1 MLDTLREHSKSK
13 LIYVFFAM
21 IIVVFVFSFGP
32 GSDGCRGGG
41 GADGRSEGFAAKVNG
56 EAIPYTDYQL
66 NYERVYKDYQSRAG
80 GAFTPELAKQIKLK
94 DTVLDQMIDR
104 ELLAQAA
111 LDHGVAVSDQ
121 ELAESIHKTFGGDDK
136 FNEET
141 YRLIV
146 ERQLGMTTW
155 QFEEQERRRL
165 SAQKMITSIAA
176 TAKVS
181 EDEVRAEFAREKDKL
196 ELTYVRFASNA
207 FKAEAAKPDD
217 AAVEAFV
224 KDHAAKIEEAY
235 KTNSYR
241 YHKPK
246 RVKARHILVKV
257 DEKATDAQAEE
268 LKKKLLDVKAK
279 IVAGADFAA
288 EATAVSEDPGSK
300 DKGGDLGEFQPG
312 VMDPMF
318 EKTAFALKP
327 GELSEPVR
335 TRYGWHLIKVEA
347 VQPEENRTLAEV
359 QKELAAELLSDEAAK
374 TIAKKKAAET
384 LAALQQG
391 KSLEEQWPPEPKK
404 EGEQPGGLKMDLPGA
419 KPAAATTGP
428 FSPSNDY
435 IPHIGVDAALTR
447 AALAL
452 TEQKAAAEQVYE
464 INGSYYVVALK
475 SHERP
480 DFKEL
485 ESKLD
490 EYRDRTRQKKA
501 GEQMEAFV
509 KALKEKAK
517 IEKNEA
523 LLSSSLP
530 MGSTVDDS

>member
-32 GSDGCRGGG
+32 GSNGCRSGSGQAG
-41 GADGRSEGFAAKVNG
+41 NETFAAKVNG
-56 EAIPYTDYQL
+56 ETIPYTDYQL
-66 NYERVYKDYQSRAG
+66 TYDRIYKDYQNRAG
-80 GAFTPELAKQIKLK
+80 GAFTPELAKQIRLR

-111 LDHGVAVSDQ
+111 LDHGVAVSDL

-136 FNEET
+136 FNEEN

-146 ERQLGMTTW
+146 ERQLGMATW
-155 QFEEQERRRL
+155 QYEEQERRRL
-165 SAQKMITSIAA
+165 SAQKMITSIAS

-181 EDEVRAEFAREKDKL
+181 DDEVRAEYAREKDKL
-196 ELTYVRFASNA
+196 ELTYVRFASTA

-217 AAVEAFV
+217 AAVDAFV
-224 KDHAAKIEEAY
+224 KANASKIEEAY
-235 KTNSYR
+235 KTQSYR

-246 RVKARHILVKV
+246 RVKARHILLKV

-268 LKKKLLDVKAK
+268 VKKKLSDIKAK
-279 IVAGADFAA
+279 IAAGADFAA
-288 EATAVSEDPGSK
+288 EAKANSDDPGSK

-318 EKTAFALKP
+318 EKAAFALAP
-327 GELSEPVR
+327 GQMSEPVR

-347 VQPEENRTLAEV
+347 VQPEENKTLAEV
-359 QKELAAELLSDEAAK
+359 QKELAAELLVDEAAK
-374 TIAKKKAAET
+374 SIAKKKAEET
-384 LAALQQG
+384 LAAVKGG
-391 KSLEEQWPPEPKK
+391 KKLEEQWPPEPKK
-404 EGEQPGGLKMDLPGA
+404 EGEQPGLKFDMAGG

-435 IPHIGVDAALTR
+435 VPHIGVDAALTR
-447 AALAL
+447 AAVAL
-452 TEQKAAAEQVYE
+452 TEAKPAAEQVFE
-464 INGSYYVVALK
+464 VNGSYYVVELK

-480 DFKEL
+480 DYKEL
-485 ESKLD
+485 EAKMD
-490 EYRDRTRQKKA
+490 EYRDRAKQRK
-501 GEQMEAFV
+501 GSESLDAFL

-523 LLSSSLP
+523 LLSGARPLN
-530 MGSTVDDS
+530 STVDDS